1 MFELSQLR
9 CFVAVAEEL
18 HFGRAAVRLN
28 MTQPPLSRQIQIL
41 ERVLDVVLLERS
53 NRTVKLTPAGQS
65 FLAEARRLLKLAES
79 AALLAKRVAN
89 GKAGSINIGFTA
101 TSAYSYVPELV
112 AACRREM
119 PDVEISL
126 KEMVSGDQ
134 LKRLDSGEI
143 DIGLLRPPIP
153 RTALSAFRVTAE
165 PLIAAVNAGH
175 ALARST
181 TIAIEDL
188 ASEPFIMYAPYEAR
202 YFHDLLVELF
212 SRAGLVPNYVQHLA
226 QIHSILA
233 MVHSGVGV
241 ALVPE
246 AAMNL
251 HFSGVALRPVDLP
264 RQRPAE
270 LFFVSRKDNDNPL
283 LPIVAALAKRIAHA
297 PPRTLP
303 SDPMNGSTDTVF
315 GQFRHRS

>member
-112 AACRREM
+112 AACRREL

-153 RTALSAFRVTAE
+153 RNGLSAFRVTAE

-175 ALARST
+175 ALARSE

-188 ASEPFIMYAPYEAR
+188 VAEPFIMYAPYEAR

-212 SRAGLVPNYVQHLA
+212 SRTGLVPNYVQHLA

-241 ALVPE
+241 ALVPQ
-246 AAMNL
+246 AALNL

-270 LFFVSRKDNDNPL
+270 LFFVSREDNDNPL
-283 LPIVAALAKRIAHA
+283 VPILAALAKGLAQDLTKTGATIQSMDRPI
-297 PPRTLP
+297 
-303 SDPMNGSTDTVF
+303 
-315 GQFRHRS
+315 Q

>member
-18 HFGRAAVRLN
+18 HFGRAALRLN

-41 ERVLDVVLLERS
+41 ERVLDVTLLERS
-53 NRTVKLTPAGQS
+53 NRAVRLTPAGQR
-65 FLAEARRLLKLAES
+65 FLTDARHLLKLAES
-79 AALLAKRVAN
+79 AAVLARRMAN

-101 TSAYSYVPELV
+101 TSAYSYMPALV
-112 AACRREM
+112 AACRREL
-119 PDVEISL
+119 PDIEISL
-126 KEMVSGDQ
+126 KEMVSSDQ

-153 RTALSAFRVTAE
+153 RGNLGAFRVTAE
-165 PLIAAVNAGH
+165 SLIAALPSGH
-175 ALARST
+175 PLAHAAQLRLQ
-181 TIAIEDL
+181 DL
-188 ASEPFIMYAPYEAR
+188 ASEPFIMYEPYEAR

-212 SRAGLVPNYVQHLA
+212 SRASLVPNYVQHLA

-246 AAMNL
+246 AALNL
-251 HFSGVALRPVDLP
+251 NFSGVVLRPVVMQW
-264 RQRPAE
+264 QRPAE
-270 LFFVSRKDNDNPL
+270 LFLVWRGDNDNPL
-283 LPIVAALAKRIAHA
+283 LPAIAGIARDLAAQA
-297 PPRTLP
+297 
-303 SDPMNGSTDTVF
+303 GSIQSMD
-315 GQFRHRS
+315 RSIQ

>member
-18 HFGRAAVRLN
+18 HFGRAALRLN

-112 AACRREM
+112 AACRREL

-153 RTALSAFRVTAE
+153 RNGLSAFRVTAE

-175 ALARST
+175 ALARSAT
-181 TIAIEDL
+181 VAIEYL
-188 ASEPFIMYAPYEAR
+188 AAEPFIMYAPYEAR

-270 LFFVSRKDNDNPL
+270 LFFVSREDNDNPL
-283 LPIVAALAKRIAHA
+283 VPIVAVLAKGLAQDLTKA
-297 PPRTLP
+297 
-303 SDPMNGSTDTVF
+303 G
-315 GQFRHRS
+315 

>member
-18 HFGRAAVRLN
+18 HFGRAAARLN

-41 ERVLDVVLLERS
+41 ERVLDVVLLARS

-101 TSAYSYVPELV
+101 TSAYSYVPRLV
-112 AACRREM
+112 AACRREL
-119 PDVEISL
+119 PDVEIAL
-126 KEMVSGDQ
+126 MEMVSGDQ
-134 LKRLDSGEI
+134 LKRLNSGEI

-153 RTALSAFRVTAE
+153 RRGLSAFRVMAE
-165 PLIAAVNAGH
+165 PLIAAVPAGH
-175 ALARST
+175 SLARGESV
-181 TIAIEDL
+181 ALLDL
-188 ASEPFIMYAPYEAR
+188 AGEPFIMYAPYEAR

-226 QIHSILA
+226 QIHSMLA

-246 AAMNL
+246 TAVNL
-251 HFSGVALRPVDLP
+251 HFSGVALRPLDLP
-264 RQRPAE
+264 RHRPAE
-270 LFFVSRKDNDNPL
+270 LFFVSRDDNDNPL
-283 LPIVAALAKRIAHA
+283 VPIVTTLAREIAETSETIQ
-297 PPRTLP
+297 RL
-303 SDPMNGSTDTVF
+303 D
-315 GQFRHRS
+315 RSIQ

>member
-18 HFGRAAVRLN
+18 HFGRAAARLN

-112 AACRREM
+112 AACRREL
-119 PDVEISL
+119 PDVEVSL

-153 RTALSAFRVTAE
+153 RAGLSAFRVTAE
-165 PLIAAVNAGH
+165 PLIAAVNVAHG
-175 ALARST
+175 LARAE
-181 TIAIEDL
+181 TIAIEQL
-188 ASEPFIMYAPYEAR
+188 AGEPFIMYAPYEAR

-246 AAMNL
+246 AAVNL

-264 RQRPAE
+264 WQRPAE
-270 LFFVSRKDNDNPL
+270 LFFVSRDDNDNPL
-283 LPIVAALAKRIAHA
+283 LPIIAALAKGLAQDLTKTR
-297 PPRTLP
+297 
-303 SDPMNGSTDTVF
+303 
-315 GQFRHRS
+315 

>member
-18 HFGRAAVRLN
+18 HFGRAAARLN

-53 NRTVKLTPAGQS
+53 NRTVRLTPAGQS

-101 TSAYSYVPELV
+101 TSAYSYVPQLV
-112 AACRREM
+112 AACRREL
-119 PDVEISL
+119 PEVEVSL

-153 RTALSAFRVTAE
+153 RGGLSAFRVTAE
-165 PLIAAVNAGH
+165 PLIAAVPSGH
-175 ALARST
+175 RLARARTIALA
-181 TIAIEDL
+181 DL
-188 ASEPFIMYAPYEAR
+188 AAEPFIMYAPYEAR

-212 SRAGLVPNYVQHLA
+212 SRAGLVPNHVQHLA

-246 AAMNL
+246 AAVNL

-270 LFFVSRKDNDNPL
+270 LFFVSRQDNDNPL
-283 LPIVAALAKRIAHA
+283 VPIIAALARDLAGAGPAIQ
-297 PPRTLP
+297 RLDQ
-303 SDPMNGSTDTVF
+303 SI
-315 GQFRHRS
+315 Q

>member
-18 HFGRAAVRLN
+18 HFGRAAARLN

-41 ERVLDVVLLERS
+41 ERILDVSLLERS

-79 AALLAKRVAN
+79 AALLAKRVAK

-101 TSAYSYVPELV
+101 ASAYSYVPQLV
-112 AACRREM
+112 AACRRQLPE
-119 PDVEISL
+119 VEIAL

-143 DIGLLRPPIP
+143 DVGLLRPPIP
-153 RTALSAFRVTAE
+153 RTGLRAFRVCAE
-165 PLIAAVNAGH
+165 PMIAAVPAGH
-175 ALARST
+175 SLARAE
-181 TIAIEDL
+181 AISLDDL
-188 ASEPFIMYAPYEAR
+188 ALEPFITYAPYEAR
-202 YFHDLLVELF
+202 YFHDLVVELF
-212 SRAGLVPNYVQHLA
+212 TRSGLVPDYVQHLA

-241 ALVPE
+241 AMVPQ
-246 AAMNL
+246 AAESL
-251 HFSGVALRPVDLP
+251 HFSGVALRPIALP
-264 RQRPAE
+264 HQRAAE
-270 LFFVSRKDNDNPL
+270 LFFVSREDNDNPL
-283 LPIVAALAKRIAHA
+283 LPTVAALARELATA
-297 PPRTLP
+297 
-303 SDPMNGSTDTVF
+303 S
-315 GQFRHRS
+315 

>member
-18 HFGRAAVRLN
+18 HFGRAALRLN

-143 DIGLLRPPIP
+143 DIGLLRPPIS
-153 RTALSAFRVTAE
+153 RTGLSAFRVTAE

-188 ASEPFIMYAPYEAR
+188 AAEPFIMYAPYEAR

-270 LFFVSRKDNDNPL
+270 LFFVSREDNDNPL
-283 LPIVAALAKRIAHA
+283 LPIVAALAKRVAQDPVKI
-297 PPRTLP
+297 RQ
-303 SDPMNGSTDTVF
+303 SDPMNGSPDTVF
-315 GQFRHRS
+315 GHFQHRS

>member
-18 HFGRAAVRLN
+18 HFGRAAARLN

-79 AALLAKRVAN
+79 AAMLAKRVAN

-101 TSAYSYVPELV
+101 TSAYSYVPDLV
-112 AACRREM
+112 AACRREL

-143 DIGLLRPPIP
+143 DIGLLRPPLP
-153 RTALSAFRVTAE
+153 RGGLRSFRVTAE
-165 PLIAAVNAGH
+165 PLIAAVPSGH
-175 ALARST
+175 PLAEADQVELEALAG
-181 TIAIEDL
+181 
-188 ASEPFIMYAPYEAR
+188 EPFIMYAPYEAR

-241 ALVPE
+241 ALVPQ
-246 AAMNL
+246 AALNL
-251 HFSGVALRPVDLP
+251 HFSGVALRPIGLS

-270 LFFVSRKDNDNPL
+270 LFFVSREDNDNPL
-283 LPIVAALAKRIAHA
+283 LPIVASLARELASA
-297 PPRTLP
+297 GRTIQ
-303 SDPMNGSTDTVF
+303 SMDQSI
-315 GQFRHRS
+315 Q

>member
-53 NRTVKLTPAGQS
+53 NRTVKLTPAGES
-65 FLAEARRLLKLAES
+65 FLAEARHLLKLAES

-112 AACRREM
+112 AACRREL
-119 PDVEISL
+119 PDVEVSL

-153 RTALSAFRVTAE
+153 RNGLSAFRVTAE
-165 PLIAAVNAGH
+165 PLIAAVNADH
-175 ALARST
+175 ALARSE

-188 ASEPFIMYAPYEAR
+188 AAEPFIMYAPYEAR

-241 ALVPE
+241 ALVPQ

-251 HFSGVALRPVDLP
+251 RFSGVVLRPIDLP
-264 RQRPAE
+264 KQRPAE
-270 LFFVSRKDNDNPL
+270 LFFVSREDNDNPL
-283 LPIVAALAKRIAHA
+283 LPIVAALARGLAQEPAK
-297 PPRTLP
+297 T
-303 SDPMNGSTDTVF
+303 G
-315 GQFRHRS
+315 

>member
-18 HFGRAAVRLN
+18 HFGRAAARLN

-101 TSAYSYVPELV
+101 TSAYSYVPRLV
-112 AACRREM
+112 AACRREL
-119 PDVEISL
+119 PDVEVAL
-126 KEMVSGDQ
+126 MEMVSGDQ

-153 RTALSAFRVTAE
+153 RRGLSAFRVMTE
-165 PLIAAVNAGH
+165 PLIAAIPAGH
-175 ALARST
+175 ALARDESV
-181 TIAIEDL
+181 ALADL
-188 ASEPFIMYAPYEAR
+188 AGEPFIMYAPYEAR

-226 QIHSILA
+226 QIHSMLA

-246 AAMNL
+246 TAVNL
-251 HFSGVALRPVDLP
+251 RFSGVALRPLDLP
-264 RQRPAE
+264 RHRPAE
-270 LFFVSRKDNDNPL
+270 LFFVSRDDNDNPL
-283 LPIVAALAKRIAHA
+283 VPIVTALAREIAETSETIQ
-297 PPRTLP
+297 RL
-303 SDPMNGSTDTVF
+303 D
-315 GQFRHRS
+315 RSIQ

>member
-18 HFGRAAVRLN
+18 HFGRAAARLN

-79 AALLAKRVAN
+79 AAMLAKRVAN

-101 TSAYSYVPELV
+101 TSAYSYVPDLV
-112 AACRREM
+112 AACRREL

-134 LKRLDSGEI
+134 LDSGEI

-153 RTALSAFRVTAE
+153 RGGLRSFRVTAE
-165 PLIAAVNAGH
+165 PLIAAVPSGH
-175 ALARST
+175 PLAEADQIELEALAG
-181 TIAIEDL
+181 
-188 ASEPFIMYAPYEAR
+188 EPFIMYAPYEAR

-241 ALVPE
+241 ALVPQ
-246 AAMNL
+246 AALNL
-251 HFSGVALRPVDLP
+251 HFSGVALRPIELS

-270 LFFVSRKDNDNPL
+270 LFFVSREDNDNPL
-283 LPIVAALAKRIAHA
+283 LPIVASLARELASA
-297 PPRTLP
+297 GRTIQ
-303 SDPMNGSTDTVF
+303 SMDQSI
-315 GQFRHRS
+315 Q

>member
-18 HFGRAAVRLN
+18 HFGRAALRLN

-153 RTALSAFRVTAE
+153 RTGLSIFRVTAE

-175 ALARST
+175 ALARCA

-270 LFFVSRKDNDNPL
+270 LFFVSRQDNDNPL
-283 LPIVAALAKRIAHA
+283 LPIVAALAKRVAQD
-297 PPRTLP
+297 PVKLRQ
-303 SDPMNGSTDTVF
+303 SDPINGSPDTVF
-315 GQFRHRS
+315 GHFRHRS

>member
-41 ERVLDVVLLERS
+41 ERILDVVLLERS
-53 NRTVKLTPAGQS
+53 NRTVKLTPAGES
-65 FLAEARRLLKLAES
+65 FLAEARHLLKLAES

-112 AACRREM
+112 AACRREL
-119 PDVEISL
+119 PDVEVSL

-153 RTALSAFRVTAE
+153 RNGLSAFRVTAE

-175 ALARST
+175 ALARSE

-188 ASEPFIMYAPYEAR
+188 AAEPFIMYAPYEAR

-241 ALVPE
+241 ALVPQ

-251 HFSGVALRPVDLP
+251 RFSGVVLRPVNLP
-264 RQRPAE
+264 KQRPAE
-270 LFFVSRKDNDNPL
+270 LFFVSREDNDNPL
-283 LPIVAALAKRIAHA
+283 LPIVAALARGLAQEPAKA
-297 PPRTLP
+297 
-303 SDPMNGSTDTVF
+303 G
-315 GQFRHRS
+315 

>member
-18 HFGRAAVRLN
+18 HFGRAALRLN

-112 AACRREM
+112 AACRREL

-153 RTALSAFRVTAE
+153 RNGLSAFRVTAE

-175 ALARST
+175 TLARSAT
-181 TIAIEDL
+181 VAIEDL
-188 ASEPFIMYAPYEAR
+188 AAEPFIMYAPYEAR

-212 SRAGLVPNYVQHLA
+212 SRAALVPNYVQHLA

-270 LFFVSRKDNDNPL
+270 LFFVSREDNDDPL
-283 LPIVAALAKRIAHA
+283 VPIVATLAKGLAQDLTKA
-297 PPRTLP
+297 
-303 SDPMNGSTDTVF
+303 G
-315 GQFRHRS
+315 

>member
-53 NRTVKLTPAGQS
+53 NRTVKLTPAGES
-65 FLAEARRLLKLAES
+65 FLAEARHLLKLAES

-112 AACRREM
+112 AACRREL
-119 PDVEISL
+119 PDVEVSL

-153 RTALSAFRVTAE
+153 RNGLSAFRVTAE
-165 PLIAAVNAGH
+165 PLIAAVNADH
-175 ALARST
+175 ALARSE

-188 ASEPFIMYAPYEAR
+188 AAEPFIMYAPYEAR

-241 ALVPE
+241 ALVPQ

-251 HFSGVALRPVDLP
+251 RFSGVVLRPIDLP
-264 RQRPAE
+264 KQRPAE
-270 LFFVSRKDNDNPL
+270 LFFVSREDNDNPL
-283 LPIVAALAKRIAHA
+283 LPTVAALARGLAQDPAKAG
-297 PPRTLP
+297 RTI
-303 SDPMNGSTDTVF
+303 
-315 GQFRHRS
+315 Q

>member
-18 HFGRAAVRLN
+18 HFGRAALRLN

-41 ERVLDVVLLERS
+41 ERVLDVRLLERS
-53 NRTVKLTPAGQS
+53 NRAVRLTPAGQR
-65 FLAEARRLLKLAES
+65 FLVDARHLLKLAES
-79 AALLAKRVAN
+79 AAVLARRMAS

-101 TSAYSYVPELV
+101 TSAYSYVPALV
-112 AACRREM
+112 AACRREL

-126 KEMVSGDQ
+126 KEMVSSEQ

-153 RTALSAFRVTAE
+153 RGNLDAFRVTAE
-165 PLIAAVNAGH
+165 PLVTALPGDHPLAKAAE
-175 ALARST
+175 LRL
-181 TIAIEDL
+181 EDL
-188 ASEPFIMYAPYEAR
+188 AREPFIMYEPYEAR

-212 SRAGLVPNYVQHLA
+212 SRAGLVPNYAQHLA

-246 AAMNL
+246 AAANL
-251 HFSGVALRPVDLP
+251 RFSGVVLRPVLMQW
-264 RQRPAE
+264 QRPAE
-270 LFFVSRKDNDNPL
+270 LFFVRRGDNDNPL
-283 LPIVAALAKRIAHA
+283 LPVIAGVARDLAAQ
-297 PPRTLP
+297 P
-303 SDPMNGSTDTVF
+303 GSIQSMD
-315 GQFRHRS
+315 RSIQ

>member
-18 HFGRAAVRLN
+18 HFGRAALRLN

-89 GKAGSINIGFTA
+89 GKAGSIQIGFTA

-112 AACRREM
+112 AACRREL

-153 RTALSAFRVTAE
+153 RNGLSAFRVTAE
-165 PLIAAVNAGH
+165 PLIAAVHADH
-175 ALARST
+175 ALARSAT
-181 TIAIEDL
+181 VAIEDL
-188 ASEPFIMYAPYEAR
+188 AAEPFIMYAPYEAR

-270 LFFVSRKDNDNPL
+270 LFFVSREDNDNPL
-283 LPIVAALAKRIAHA
+283 VPIVAALAKRLAQDLTKTGLAI
-297 PPRTLP
+297 
-303 SDPMNGSTDTVF
+303 
-315 GQFRHRS
+315 Q

>member
-18 HFGRAAVRLN
+18 HFGRAALRLN

-153 RTALSAFRVTAE
+153 RTGLSAFRVTAE

-175 ALARST
+175 ALARSG

-188 ASEPFIMYAPYEAR
+188 AAEPFIMYAPYEAR

-270 LFFVSRKDNDNPL
+270 LFFVSREDNDNPL
-283 LPIVAALAKRIAHA
+283 LPIVAALAKRVAQDPVKI
-297 PPRTLP
+297 RQ
-303 SDPMNGSTDTVF
+303 SDPINGSPDTVF
-315 GQFRHRS
+315 GHFRHRS

>member
-18 HFGRAAVRLN
+18 HFGRAAARLN

-112 AACRREM
+112 AACRREL
-119 PDVEISL
+119 PDVEVSL

-153 RTALSAFRVTAE
+153 RAGLSAFRVTAE
-165 PLIAAVNAGH
+165 PLIAAVNAAH
-175 ALARST
+175 ALARAE
-181 TIAIEDL
+181 TIAIEHL

-246 AAMNL
+246 AAVNL

-264 RQRPAE
+264 WQRPAE
-270 LFFVSRKDNDNPL
+270 LFFVSRDDNDNPL
-283 LPIVAALAKRIAHA
+283 LPIIAALAKGLAQDLTKTR
-297 PPRTLP
+297 
-303 SDPMNGSTDTVF
+303 
-315 GQFRHRS
+315 

>member
-18 HFGRAAVRLN
+18 HFGRAAQRLN

-41 ERVLDVVLLERS
+41 ERILDVTLLERS
-53 NRTVKLTPAGQS
+53 NRAVRLTPAGQR
-65 FLAEARRLLKLAES
+65 FLTDARHLLKLAES
-79 AALLAKRVAN
+79 AAVLARRMAK
-89 GKAGSINIGFTA
+89 GKAGSINVGFTA
-101 TSAYSYVPELV
+101 TSAYSYVPALV
-112 AACRREM
+112 AACRREL

-126 KEMVSGDQ
+126 KEMVSSDQ

-153 RTALSAFRVTAE
+153 RGSLGAFRVTAE
-165 PLIAAVNAGH
+165 PLLAALPSGH
-175 ALARST
+175 PLALAT
-181 TIAIEDL
+181 ELCLEDL
-188 ASEPFIMYAPYEAR
+188 ASEPFIMYEPYEAR

-212 SRAGLVPNYVQHLA
+212 SRASLVPNYVHYLA

-246 AAMNL
+246 AAQNL
-251 HFSGVALRPVDLP
+251 RFCGVVLRSVQMQW
-264 RQRPAE
+264 QRPAE
-270 LFFVSRKDNDNPL
+270 LFFAWRSDNDNPL
-283 LPIVAALAKRIAHA
+283 LPVISGVAKTLAVQA
-297 PPRTLP
+297 P
-303 SDPMNGSTDTVF
+303 SIQSMD
-315 GQFRHRS
+315 RSIQ

>member
-18 HFGRAAVRLN
+18 HFGRAALRLN

-53 NRTVKLTPAGQS
+53 NRTVKLTPAGKS

-101 TSAYSYVPELV
+101 TSAYSYVPQLV
-112 AACRREM
+112 AACRREL
-119 PDVEISL
+119 PEVEVSL

-153 RTALSAFRVTAE
+153 RRGLGVFRVMAE
-165 PLIAAVNAGH
+165 PLIAAVPVGH
-175 ALARST
+175 ALARAESVSLP
-181 TIAIEDL
+181 DL
-188 ASEPFIMYAPYEAR
+188 AGEPFIMYAPYEAR

-226 QIHSILA
+226 QIHSMLA

-246 AAMNL
+246 TAVNL
-251 HFSGVALRPVDLP
+251 HFSGVALRPLDLP
-264 RQRPAE
+264 RHRPAE
-270 LFFVSRKDNDNPL
+270 LFFVSRDDNDNPL
-283 LPIVAALAKRIAHA
+283 VPIVAALAKEIAETSGTIQ
-297 PPRTLP
+297 RL
-303 SDPMNGSTDTVF
+303 D
-315 GQFRHRS
+315 RSIQ